1 MKNTSTSIIDAAI
14 WRSAIKVFDKER
26 IISNDDFNSLLEVA
40 RFSPSS
46 LGLEPWSIVV
56 LQNEALRKAIRPY
69 ASGAQRQLDSASHF
83 VIFTIKKDLEAESE
97 HFKHINLNVK
107 KMDET
112 AYLNFV
118 SIIKAFQ
125 QKKQDLTD
133 HRKRMDWA
141 GKQAYIA
148 LGNMMLA
155 AALIGIDSCPIEGFV
170 PNDVETVLEKEG
182 VIDTKIEHITV
193 MVAFGYR
200 SSDSIPPKTRRSLD
214 EIVRVFE

>member
-1 MKNTSTSIIDAAI
+1 MENKNIIDASI

-26 IISNDDFNSLLEVA
+26 VISNNDFNSLLEVA

-56 LQNEALRKAIRPY
+56 LQNKALCKAIRPY

-83 VIFTIKKDLEAESE
+83 VIFTIKTDLEVTSE
-97 HFKHINLNVK
+97 YFKHIKLNVK
-107 KMDET
+107 KLDET

-118 SIIKAFQ
+118 STFREFQ

-133 HRKRMDWA
+133 YRKRIDWA

-155 AALIGIDSCPIEGFV
+155 AALIGIDSCPIEGFIT
-170 PNDVETVLEKEG
+170 NDVETVLEKEG
-182 VIDTKIEHITV
+182 IIDTKVEHIVV
-193 MVAFGYR
+193 MAAFGYR
-200 SSDSIPPKTRRSLD
+200 ADDPLPPKTRRPLD
-214 EIVRVFE
+214 EIVRIIR